1 MRRALPNVK
10 GESVVQRAMV
20 AFISGAP
27 AAVFPTVPSPHTCP
41 ALCDPGDRHS
51 IPEDPQAEAF

>member
-1 MRRALPNVK
+1 M
-10 GESVVQRAMV
+10 VQRAVV

-51 IPEDPQAEAF
+51 IPDDPQAETF